1 MGRILCANINVSAST
16 GNVGFNALGVTVS
29 VRILI
34 GDIDALGD
42 VVPLLLF
49 GDNPFTIA
57 APNPEL
63 RIMGGDFVQTN
74 VSSIV
79 IAPSGLRTPSF
90 ETLISQNNVKSDG
103 ITQLT
108 QSINATFSNTDG
120 DVIPLTIEEETIE

>member
-1 MGRILCANINVSAST
+1 MGRILCANTNVSASI
-16 GNVGFNALGVTVS
+16 GNVGFNALGATVS

-42 VVPLLLF
+42 AVPLLLF

-57 APNPEL
+57 ASNSEF
-63 RIMGGDFVQTN
+63 RITGDDLVQTN
-74 VSSIV
+74 ASSIF
-79 IAPSGLRTPSF
+79 IGPSGSRTPSF
-90 ETLISQNNVKSDG
+90 ETLILQNNVKLDG

-120 DVIPLTIEEETIE
+120 DVIPLTIEEETIK